1 MVARSKAA
9 KLAAKRGRG
18 RPTLPPDMEA
28 RIADGRVNGRRS
40 RRQSNQN
47 ARREQLEHEIISTV
61 AATRIRHLGIVDAPD
76 ENGKLVKAETRAIDP
91 RYGYLLGRLCMDH
104 TITEEQYDAGNR
116 YSEDMS
122 RYYGLTGVPFP
133 SAKAQNMFAIRSPDS
148 GEPEGRGDAAK
159 KARAKM
165 IELRDVLL
173 RVGDI
178 NTGRRVVHTVNEVCL
193 VDSEHLRDL
202 NSPMRAWLKAGL
214 NALARFYG
222 GGK

>member
-28 RIADGRVNGRRS
+28 RTANGRRS

-61 AATRIRHLGIVDAPD
+61 AATRVRHLHIVGKDAL
-76 ENGKLVKAETRAIDP
+76 EKAIDP
-91 RYGYLLGRLCMDH
+91 RYGYLLGRLRMDG
-104 TITEEQYDAGNR
+104 TITEDQYDAGNR

-122 RYYGLTGVPFP
+122 RYFGLTGVPFP

-148 GEPEGRGDAAK
+148 GEPEGRAEAAK
-159 KARAKM
+159 RARAKM
-165 IELRDVLL
+165 VSLRDTLL
-173 RVGDI
+173 HVGDI
-178 NTGRRVVHTVNEVCL
+178 NTGRRVIHTVNEVCL
-193 VDSEHLRDL
+193 IDNEILRAGL
-202 NSPMRAWLKAGL
+202 NPPMLAWLKAGL

>member
-18 RPTLPPDMEA
+18 RPTLPPDMNA
-28 RIADGRVNGRRS
+28 RQPASGRRS
-40 RRQSNQN
+40 RRQSNTIERNQLL
-47 ARREQLEHEIISTV
+47 EQQTISTV
-61 AATRIRHLGIVDAPD
+61 AATRVRHLHIVGKDAL
-76 ENGKLVKAETRAIDP
+76 EKALDP
-91 RYGYLLGRLCMDH
+91 RYGYLLGRLFMAG
-104 TITEEQYDAGNR
+104 TITEDQYDAGNR

-148 GEPEGRGDAAK
+148 GEPEGRAEAAR
-159 KARAKM
+159 KARLKM
-165 IELRDVLL
+165 YELRDVLL

-178 NTGRRVVHTVNEVCL
+178 NTGRRVAHTVNEVCL

>member
-1 MVARSKAA
+1 MTARSKAA

-28 RIADGRVNGRRS
+28 RTGNGRRS
-40 RRQSNQN
+40 RRQSNHDE
-47 ARREQLEHEIISTV
+47 RKRQLEQQTISTV
-61 AATRIRHLGIVDAPD
+61 AATRVRHLHIVGKDAL
-76 ENGKLVKAETRAIDP
+76 EKALDP
-91 RYGYLLGRLCMDH
+91 RYGYLLGRLFMDG
-104 TITEEQYDAGNR
+104 TITEDQYDAGCR

-159 KARAKM
+159 RARAKM
-165 IELRDVLL
+165 VSLRDTLL
-173 RVGDI
+173 HVGDI
-178 NTGRRVVHTVNEVCL
+178 NTGRRVVHTVNAVCVEDL
-193 VDSEHLRDL
+193 DSLRNL
-202 NSPMRAWLKAGL
+202 NPPMLAWLKAGL